1 MSRSEKTKETY
12 LRAMAAHVLD
22 NGLNTASLRPLAEA
36 ADTSDRMLIYHFGSK
51 DALIASLLAWLAADM
66 TAKLDASLPETPM
79 PSQRALLSD
88 VMALV
93 RSPVFA
99 AYIRLWREVTAA
111 AAMGQDAH
119 LKTGREI
126 VTGFIAWLER
136 RMPIDV
142 EDPYRAAEAMLTLIE
157 GMHVM
162 DAVGLPD
169 VTEAA
174 IDALYPS

>member
-1 MSRSEKTKETY
+1 MNKSEKTREAY
-12 LRAMAAHVLD
+12 LHSMAAHVLD
-22 NGLNTASLRPLAEA
+22 NGLTAASLRPLAVA
-36 ADTSDRMLIYHFGSK
+36 AGTSDRMLIYHFGNK

-79 PSQRALLSD
+79 RSQRALLSD

-99 AYIRLWREVTAA
+99 AYIRLWREVTASA
-111 AAMGQDAH
+111 ALGQEAH
-119 LKTGREI
+119 LQTGREI
-126 VTGFIAWLER
+126 VSGFIAWLER

-162 DAVGLPD
+162 DAVGLSE